1 MSRRYSV
8 LIVEDDGDLRRLYR
22 TALMVD
28 GFDVREASTG
38 TQALR
43 ELEVSTPDLVVLDL
57 ILPGL
62 SGLSVQEEIAA
73 HVQTRSIPVI
83 IVTASAMNLD
93 QVHVACVLR
102 KPVAPE
108 ELVDK
113 VRQHLLAGARG
124 VRA

>member
-1 MSRRYSV
+1 
-8 LIVEDDGDLRRLYR
+8 LIVEDDGDLRRLFR

-28 GFDVREASTG
+28 GFEVREASSG

-73 HVQTRSIPVI
+73 HAQTRSIPVI

-93 QVHVACVLR
+93 QVQVACVLR
-102 KPVAPE
+102 KPVTPE
-108 ELVDK
+108 ELVQR
-113 VRQHLLAGARG
+113 VRHHLLVGARG

>member
-8 LIVEDDGDLRRLYR
+8 LIVEDDGDLRRLFR

-28 GFDVREASTG
+28 GFEVREASSG

-73 HVQTRSIPVI
+73 HAQTRSIPVI

-93 QVHVACVLR
+93 QVQVACVLR
-102 KPVAPE
+102 KPVTPE
-108 ELVDK
+108 ELVQR
-113 VRQHLLAGARG
+113 VRHHLLVGARG